1 VRLLAEDAEEQLQR
15 ALEMTRDTYS
25 LQSLLVDARL
35 LDYTAMRYIYA
46 AEIAGFF
53 KTLGR
58 KPTQSDVHA
67 ILLREIWQVDHG
79 RISDLMKATA
89 SLRDQYQ
96 AAWHE
101 EYTNYALGVMLAH
114 FDAELELWRQFA
126 QRLWDTANTFKD
138 GDTLPTLEDLRPH
151 W

>member
-1 VRLLAEDAEEQLQR
+1 VRLVSEDAEEQRQR

-25 LQSLLVDARL
+25 LQSLLVDCRL
-35 LDYTAMRYIYA
+35 FDYTAMRYLYA

-53 KTLGR
+53 KTLSR

-79 RISDLMKATA
+79 RIADLMKATA
-89 SLRDQYQ
+89 SLRDQYH
-96 AAWHE
+96 AAWRE
-101 EYTNYALGVMLAH
+101 EYTNYASGVILSH
-114 FDAELELWRQFA
+114 FDAELELWRQFG
-126 QRLWDTANTFKD
+126 QRLWDTANPFKD